1 MGTSVEIQARRRLA
15 TNARSARLKLD
26 LTQERAAELIG
37 TSVQVLQRLERAAA
51 AVTID
56 LVARIADGYEID
68 IAELFATT
76 TAAWKQPRRPVHTKV
91 GDNGCSV
98 ASRPRLTRRALRL
111 DRTRVTMAARSLGR

>member
-37 TSVQVLQRLERAAA
+37 TSVQALQRLERAAA

-68 IAELFATT
+68 LAELFAMT
-76 TAAWKQPRRPVHTKV
+76 TAAWKQPAV
-91 GDNGCSV
+91 G
-98 ASRPRLTRRALRL
+98 RPRSTHDELFGRSTRAAERRAI
-111 DRTRVTMAARSLGR
+111 RTKRQ